1 MFHAL
6 IYTRSSSSSSS
17 SSWPHPPPFNDGR
30 FNEDKALPR
39 KIHDR
44 FPYISTSLLLLP
56 LPFRVFRV
64 PPSSGSR
71 NEILRYRAACR
82 WDGDK
87 YRRRVDEEGKKERK
101 RGREKAA
108 AFRLMLLSPS
118 LALSLS
124 VATDGSKASRDS
136 AAYWWPDIPY
146 ASTRSKEDVS
156 RGS

>member
-1 MFHAL
+1 MYL
-6 IYTRSSSSSSS
+6 IYTRSSSSS

-44 FPYISTSLLLLP
+44 FPYISTSLLLLS
-56 LPFRVFRV
+56 PFF
-64 PPSSGSR
+64 P
-71 NEILRYRAACR
+71 ACFECHP
-82 WDGDK
+82 
-87 YRRRVDEEGKKERK
+87 RVDREMKSCDIAQRAVGMETSIEEKNGRGKKERK

-108 AFRLMLLSPS
+108 AFRLMLSLSPF
-118 LALSLS
+118 LSLS
-124 VATDGSKASRDS
+124 FSVSTDGSKASRDS